1 MVLETRITYFK
12 KEPHSLMDQPRI
24 CRIFMLRCIKSIYF
38 LTKFLTSL
46 VYTVYKFGNRYF
58 CKQK

>member
-1 MVLETRITYFK
+1 
-12 KEPHSLMDQPRI
+12 MDQPRT